1 MIAAMDTKAFE
12 VICPC
17 CGAAITVDPDTRVII
32 AHAEPRKRAH
42 LSLEEAALQ
51 VKAGRKEAESRFAR
65 AMDERAHQSEILEK
79 RFKKALEKAADEPE
93 GPPPKPFD
101 LD

>member
-1 MIAAMDTKAFE
+1 MTGVDTNAFE
-12 VICPC
+12 ILCPC
-17 CGAAITVDPDTRVII
+17 CGAAITVDPATRAVI
-32 AHAEPRKRAH
+32 AHTEPRKRAH

-79 RFKKALEKAADEPE
+79 RFKKALEKAADEPA
-93 GPPPKPFD
+93 GAPPKPFD